1 MGYLQFHESGVWSC
15 GVLWS
20 GIQCVMST
28 WDGVRNAKETDTD
41 EAQLHQSRI
50 VQGIASEF
58 TWFSR
63 VLYSG
68 RMFWKGRII
77 LMFFFFKTNN
87 LIGLLFFL
95 VERLPLIQFE
105 SGIVGRGAGGMLEI
119 PLVVCTVLKT
129 VYPVQG
135 RAGRLAFKVSLQVL
149 WPPAD
154 SLELKGRKNLYLESI
169 SSGFTRCFL
178 PFNF

>member
-1 MGYLQFHESGVWSC
+1 MVFQSP
-15 GVLWS
+15 VLWEN
-20 GIQCVMST
+20 VLERKDNT
-28 WDGVRNAKETDTD
+28 DDG
-41 EAQLHQSRI
+41 
-50 VQGIASEF
+50 
-58 TWFSR
+58 
-63 VLYSG
+63 
-68 RMFWKGRII
+68 
-77 LMFFFFKTNN
+77 FFFKTND

-119 PLVVCTVLKT
+119 PLVVCTVLET